1 MLNPEDFLS
10 AAPTILP
17 YKIKSGELSN
27 EEFAR
32 NFAQFLLA
40 YKSIKISDK
49 VITFGRE
56 LAESDYLSTPYGC
69 CRPVTGMSDALP
81 TGIARNPT
89 GVNT

>member
-1 MLNPEDFLS
+1 MLNTEDFLS
-10 AAPTILP
+10 VTPTVLP
-17 YKIKSGELSN
+17 DKIKSGELSN

-56 LAESDYLSTPYGC
+56 LAESDYLLIPYG
-69 CRPVTGMSDALP
+69 
-81 TGIARNPT
+81 
-89 GVNT
+89 